1 MGRMP
6 IRLCA
11 LLHLFILPTLTPCET
26 CLDTLCSRWSICCR
40 FADDGPDA
48 TFGHTHGSEEG
59 AISRAKRMMAEAAAA
74 HPSHAYFTDG
84 NIARR

>member
-1 MGRMP
+1 MLSGV
-6 IRLCA
+6 
-11 LLHLFILPTLTPCET
+11 LLA
-26 CLDTLCSRWSICCR
+26 CCR
-40 FADDGPDA
+40 FADDGPEA
-48 TFGHTHGSEEG
+48 TFGHIHGSEEG